1 LPDPTENAGSSWD
14 EVLENRLPHGARAAR
29 NTIRFWY
36 EFLQETR
43 FVEKSNTLLSPRTL
57 LALLVAVAIVVAA
70 LLVVLSQLGGAGSG
84 SVEDV
89 GEFYSGIPQDGTTLG
104 KGNAPVT
111 VYLYEDF
118 QCPFCGQFSREM
130 FPDLVDDYVR
140 DGQVKLVSETMAF
153 LGPDSVTAARAAF
166 AAGEQN
172 RYWPYHTLLFEKQG
186 EENSGYV
193 TDDFLR
199 GLAEQTPGLDVE
211 KWEDQR
217 AGNSFKQEL
226 EAAQSKAQASGVN
239 STPTLIFKGPG
250 GQAKIDRLT
259 DYDQIS
265 SAIDKV
271 DGS

>member
-1 LPDPTENAGSSWD
+1 M
-14 EVLENRLPHGARAAR
+14 
-29 NTIRFWY
+29 
-36 EFLQETR
+36 
-43 FVEKSNTLLSPRTL
+43 EKNSTLLSPRTL

-70 LLVVLSQLGGAGSG
+70 LLVVLSQLGGGGG
-84 SVEDV
+84 SVDDV

-104 KGNAPVT
+104 EKDAPVT

-118 QCPFCGQFSREM
+118 QCPFCGQFDREM

-140 DGQVKLVSETMAF
+140 DGQVRVVSETMVF

-172 RYWPYHTLLFEKQG
+172 LYWPYHTLLFENQG

-199 GLAEQTPGLDVE
+199 GLAEDTPGLDVQ

-217 AGNSFKQEL
+217 AGNSFTKEL
-226 EAAQSKAQASGVN
+226 GAVQSKAQAEGVN
-239 STPTLIFKGPG
+239 STPTLIVEGPG
-250 GQAKIDRLT
+250 GQVKIDRLT
-259 DYDQIS
+259 DYDQIT
-265 SAIDKV
+265 SAIGKV

>member
-1 LPDPTENAGSSWD
+1 
-14 EVLENRLPHGARAAR
+14 LEKN
-29 NTIRFWY
+29 
-36 EFLQETR
+36 
-43 FVEKSNTLLSPRTL
+43 STLRSPRTL

-70 LLVVLSQLGGAGSG
+70 LLVVLSQLGGPGTGSAEDAG
-84 SVEDV
+84 EL
-89 GEFYSGIPQDGTTLG
+89 YSGIPQDGTTLG
-104 KGNAPVT
+104 EDNAPVT
-111 VYLYEDF
+111 LYLYEDF
-118 QCPFCGQFSREM
+118 QCPFCGRFDREM
-130 FPDLVDDYVR
+130 FPDLIDDYVR
-140 DGQVKLVSETMAF
+140 DGKVRVVSETMAF

-172 RYWPYHTLLFEKQG
+172 RYWPYHTLLFENQG

-199 GLAEQTPGLDVE
+199 GLAEDTPGLDVQ

-217 AGNSFKQEL
+217 AGNSFTKEL
-226 EAAQSKAQASGVN
+226 GAVQKKAQASGVN

-250 GQAKIDRLT
+250 GQTKIDRLT
-259 DYDQIS
+259 DYDQIT

>member
-1 LPDPTENAGSSWD
+1 
-14 EVLENRLPHGARAAR
+14 
-29 NTIRFWY
+29 
-36 EFLQETR
+36 
-43 FVEKSNTLLSPRTL
+43 
-57 LALLVAVAIVVAA
+57 
-70 LLVVLSQLGGAGSG
+70 
-84 SVEDV
+84 
-89 GEFYSGIPQDGTTLG
+89 
-104 KGNAPVT
+104 VT

-118 QCPFCGQFSREM
+118 QCPFCGQFSRQM

-140 DGQVKLVSETMAF
+140 TGDVKVVSETMAF

-172 RYWPYHTLLFEKQG
+172 LYWPYSTLFFENQG

-199 GLAEQTPGLDVE
+199 GLAEDTPGLDVQ

-217 AGNSFKQEL
+217 AGNSFTREL
-226 EAAQSKAQASGVN
+226 EAVQSRAQASGVN
-239 STPTLIFKGPG
+239 STPTLIVKGPG
-250 GQAKIDRLT
+250 GQVKIDRLT

-271 DGS
+271 DDS

>member
-1 LPDPTENAGSSWD
+1 M
-14 EVLENRLPHGARAAR
+14 
-29 NTIRFWY
+29 
-36 EFLQETR
+36 
-43 FVEKSNTLLSPRTL
+43 EKNSTLLSPRTL

-70 LLVVLSQLGGAGSG
+70 LLVVLSQLGGGGG
-84 SVEDV
+84 SVDDV

-104 KGNAPVT
+104 EKDAPVT
-111 VYLYEDF
+111 AYLYEDF
-118 QCPFCGQFSREM
+118 QCPFCGQFDREM

-140 DGQVKLVSETMAF
+140 DGQVRVVSETMVF

-172 RYWPYHTLLFEKQG
+172 LYWPYHTLLFENQG

-199 GLAEQTPGLDVE
+199 GLAEDTPGLDVQ

-217 AGNSFKQEL
+217 AGNSFTKEL
-226 EAAQSKAQASGVN
+226 GAVQSKAQAEGVN
-239 STPTLIFKGPG
+239 STPTLIVEGPG
-250 GQAKIDRLT
+250 GQVKIDRLT
-259 DYDQIS
+259 DYDQIT
-265 SAIDKV
+265 SAIGKV

>member
-1 LPDPTENAGSSWD
+1 
-14 EVLENRLPHGARAAR
+14 LEKN
-29 NTIRFWY
+29 
-36 EFLQETR
+36 
-43 FVEKSNTLLSPRTL
+43 STLRSPRML

-70 LLVVLSQLGGAGSG
+70 LLVVLSQLGGPGASSAEG
-84 SVEDV
+84 V
-89 GEFYSGIPQDGTTLG
+89 GELYSGIPQNGTTLG
-104 KGNAPVT
+104 EDNAPVT
-111 VYLYEDF
+111 LYLYEDF
-118 QCPFCGQFSREM
+118 QCPFCGQFDREM
-130 FPDLVDDYVR
+130 FPDLIDDYVR
-140 DGQVKLVSETMAF
+140 GGKVRVVSETMAF
-153 LGPDSVTAARAAF
+153 LGPDSVTAARAAL

-172 RYWPYHTLLFEKQG
+172 RYWPYHTLLFENQG

-199 GLAEQTPGLDVE
+199 GLAEDTPGLDVQ

-217 AGNSFKQEL
+217 AGNSFTKDL
-226 EAAQSKAQASGVN
+226 EAVQAKAQASGVN

-250 GQAKIDRLT
+250 GQTKIDRLT

>member
-1 LPDPTENAGSSWD
+1 M
-14 EVLENRLPHGARAAR
+14 
-29 NTIRFWY
+29 
-36 EFLQETR
+36 
-43 FVEKSNTLLSPRTL
+43 EKNSTLLSPRTL

-70 LLVVLSQLGGAGSG
+70 LLVVLSQLGGGGG
-84 SVEDV
+84 SVDDV

-104 KGNAPVT
+104 EKDAPMT

-118 QCPFCGQFSREM
+118 QCPFCGQFDREM

-140 DGQVKLVSETMAF
+140 DGQVRVVSETMVF

-172 RYWPYHTLLFEKQG
+172 LYWPYHTLLFENQG

-199 GLAEQTPGLDVE
+199 GLAEDTPGLDVQ

-217 AGNSFKQEL
+217 AGNSFTKEL
-226 EAAQSKAQASGVN
+226 GAVQSKAQAEGVN
-239 STPTLIFKGPG
+239 STPTLIVEGPG
-250 GQAKIDRLT
+250 GQVKIDRLT
-259 DYDQIS
+259 DYDQITL
-265 SAIDKV
+265 AIGKV

>member
-1 LPDPTENAGSSWD
+1 
-14 EVLENRLPHGARAAR
+14 LEKN
-29 NTIRFWY
+29 
-36 EFLQETR
+36 
-43 FVEKSNTLLSPRTL
+43 STLRSPRTL

-70 LLVVLSQLGGAGSG
+70 LLVVLSQFGGGGGSG
-84 SVEDV
+84 GDV
-89 GEFYSGIPQDGTTLG
+89 GELYAGIPQDGTTLG
-104 KGNAPVT
+104 EKDAAVT

-118 QCPFCGQFSREM
+118 QCPFCGQFDREM

-140 DGQVKLVSETMAF
+140 DGKVRVVSETMAF

-172 RYWPYHTLLFEKQG
+172 RYWPYHTLLFENQG

-199 GLAEQTPGLDVE
+199 GLAEDTPGLDVE

-217 AGNSFKQEL
+217 AGNSFTKEL
-226 EAAQSKAQASGVN
+226 RAVQAKTQAAGVN
-239 STPTLIFKGPG
+239 STPTLIVKGPG
-250 GQAKIDRLT
+250 GQVKIDRLT
-259 DYDQIS
+259 EYGQIT

>member
-1 LPDPTENAGSSWD
+1 
-14 EVLENRLPHGARAAR
+14 LEKN
-29 NTIRFWY
+29 
-36 EFLQETR
+36 
-43 FVEKSNTLLSPRTL
+43 STLRSPRTL

-70 LLVVLSQLGGAGSG
+70 LLVVLSQLGGPGGGSAA
-84 SVEDV
+84 DV
-89 GEFYSGIPQDGTTLG
+89 GELYAGIPQDGTTLG
-104 KGNAPVT
+104 EDNAPVT
-111 VYLYEDF
+111 LYLYEDF
-118 QCPFCGQFSREM
+118 QCPFCGQFDREM
-130 FPDLVDDYVR
+130 FPDLIDDYVK
-140 DGQVKLVSETMAF
+140 DGKVRVVSETMAF

-172 RYWPYHTLLFEKQG
+172 RYWPYHTLLFENQG

-199 GLAEQTPGLDVE
+199 GLAEDTPGLDVQ

-217 AGNSFKQEL
+217 AGNSFTKELGAVQKQ
-226 EAAQSKAQASGVN
+226 AQASGVN

-250 GQAKIDRLT
+250 GQTKIDRLT
-259 DYDQIS
+259 DYDQIT

>member
-1 LPDPTENAGSSWD
+1 
-14 EVLENRLPHGARAAR
+14 LEKN
-29 NTIRFWY
+29 
-36 EFLQETR
+36 
-43 FVEKSNTLLSPRTL
+43 STLRSPRTL

-70 LLVVLSQLGGAGSG
+70 LLVVLSQLGGPGAGSA
-84 SVEDV
+84 EDV
-89 GEFYSGIPQDGTTLG
+89 GELYAGIPQDGTTLG
-104 KGNAPVT
+104 EDNAPVT
-111 VYLYEDF
+111 LYLYEDF
-118 QCPFCGQFSREM
+118 QCPFCGRFDREM
-130 FPDLVDDYVR
+130 FPDLIDDYVR
-140 DGQVKLVSETMAF
+140 DGKVRVVSETMAF

-172 RYWPYHTLLFEKQG
+172 RYWPYHTLLFENQG

-199 GLAEQTPGLDVE
+199 GLAEDTPGLDVQ

-217 AGNSFKQEL
+217 ADNSFTKEL
-226 EAAQSKAQASGVN
+226 GAVQKKAQASGVN

-250 GQAKIDRLT
+250 GQTKIDRLT
-259 DYDQIS
+259 DYDQIT